1 MSARSLYSGSIR
13 LPSLDSLF
21 STEEERQEA
30 KLEKVQNVPV
40 SELYP
45 FTDHPFQVRDD
56 EEMQKMVESVKTY
69 GVLTPLIVRPRAE
82 GGYEMIAG
90 HRRKHACELAGVE
103 TMPVIVREMDDDT
116 AVILMVDSNC
126 QRENISAIEK
136 AKAYR
141 MKLEAIKRKAGRPSK
156 ENSGQLGPN
165 FESTRS
171 NQIVA
176 DDAGESVKQVQRYI
190 RLNEL
195 IPELQDMVEEKKLK
209 FNPAVELSYLTPEEQ
224 QQFFDYIQSEECTPS
239 LSQAQQ
245 LKAASREQALSSD
258 RMQSIMAPRE
268 PQARA
273 EEKNSEPQISIPRSK
288 LERFFPKGTTP
299 EQMMAQILRLLEIY
313 QKRYEKRHQPSE
325 R

>member
-1 MSARSLYSGSIR
+1 MSARGPYGSVKIN

-30 KLEKVQNVPV
+30 KLEKVREIPI

-69 GVLTPLIVRPRAE
+69 GVLTPLIVRPRDE
-82 GGYEMIAG
+82 GGFEMIAG
-90 HRRKHACELAGVE
+90 HRRKHACELAGIE
-103 TMPVIVREMDDDT
+103 KMPVIIREMDDDT

-136 AKAYR
+136 AKAYK
-141 MKLEAIKRKAGRPSK
+141 MKLEAIKRQAGRPSK
-156 ENSGQLGPN
+156 ENSRQVVGNL
-165 FESTRS
+165 ESAE
-171 NQIVA
+171 IVGR
-176 DDAGESVKQVQRYI
+176 DAGESGRQVQRYI

-195 IPELQDMVEEKKLK
+195 IPKLQDMVEEKKLK

-224 QQFFDYIQSEECTPS
+224 EQFLDYIDSEGCTPS

-245 LKAASREQALSSD
+245 LKAASKEKILQEDKLK
-258 RMQSIMAPRE
+258 SIMAPRPPAPVPSMKSKE
-268 PQARA
+268 TPG
-273 EEKNSEPQISIPRSK
+273 ENLMIPV
-288 LERFFPKGTTP
+288 LQVQRFFPQDATR
-299 EQMMAQILRLLEIY
+299 EQMLAHIIRALEAFHRSR
-313 QKRYEKRHQPSE
+313 QQRGQE

>member
-141 MKLEAIKRKAGRPSK
+141 MKLEAIKRQGAR
-156 ENSGQLGPN
+156 NDLTSGQLGQKLAQPYSV
-165 FESTRS
+165 ER
-171 NQIVA
+171 VA
-176 DDAGESVKQVQRYI
+176 DDAGESVKQIQRFI

-224 QQFFDYIQSEECTPS
+224 QKFFDYIQSEECTPS

>member
-1 MSARSLYSGSIR
+1 MSARSLYNDSIR

-21 STEEERQEA
+21 STEDERQEA

-90 HRRKHACELAGVE
+90 HRRKRACELAGIE

-136 AKAYR
+136 AKAYK
-141 MKLEAIKRKAGRPSK
+141 MKLEAIKRKAGRPVKSV
-156 ENSGQLGPN
+156 ENNSPQVAANYRSDDEVAKGMGVSGD
-165 FESTRS
+165 TVR
-171 NQIVA
+171 
-176 DDAGESVKQVQRYI
+176 RYI

-239 LSQAQQ
+239 LSQAQK
-245 LKAASREQALSSD
+245 LKTASKEQTLSEGKL
-258 RMQSIMAPRE
+258 QSIMTSRE
-268 PQARA
+268 PSARA
-273 EEKNSEPQISIPRSK
+273 EEKPSEPQISIPRSK
-288 LERFFPKGTTP
+288 LERFFPKDTTP
-299 EQMMAQILRLLEIY
+299 EQMMAQILRILEIY
-313 QKRYEKRHQPSE
+313 QRRYEKRHQQLE

>member
-1 MSARSLYSGSIR
+1 MSARNLYSGSIR

-45 FTDHPFQVRDD
+45 FTNHPFQVRDD

-141 MKLEAIKRKAGRPSK
+141 MKLEAIKRQGARTDLTSV
-156 ENSGQLGPN
+156 Q
-165 FESTRS
+165 
-171 NQIVA
+171 VA
-176 DDAGESVKQVQRYI
+176 QKLSVEKVGDDAGISKDQVRRYI

-239 LSQAQQ
+239 LSQAQK
-245 LKAASREQALSSD
+245 LKAASKEQTLSEGKL
-258 RMQSIMAPRE
+258 QSIMASRE
-268 PQARA
+268 LSARA
-273 EEKNSEPQISIPRSK
+273 EEKPPEPQISIPAPSWSDSS
-288 LERFFPKGTTP
+288 PKMP
-299 EQMMAQILRLLEIY
+299 RPN
-313 QKRYEKRHQPSE
+313 R
-325 R
+325 